1 MKKLAGVLILTASF
15 CAFTGCATTKT
26 KGSGIKGQ
34 GSSIDTGKRVL
45 IDYQGA
51 VFGSEIPQWV
61 KLINEG
67 EKSEEVLSKY
77 LPGVNGKKLFVVT
90 NRGNNIN
97 YIEQWADL
105 VQVETEVAGIME
117 RVAGKSVEATMQGS
131 DNKEL
136 KQTLNMYRESLTNV
150 RLTGLEKVSSYW
162 TKNKIV
168 DDDGETL
175 ETFFEYYAI
184 WGMDKKVFNNQLN
197 EALKGIDETTT
208 EVAYL
213 KAKVRDDV
221 TGSVSD

>member
-1 MKKLAGVLILTASF
+1 M
-15 CAFTGCATTKT
+15 
-26 KGSGIKGQ
+26 
-34 GSSIDTGKRVL
+34 

-136 KQTLNMYRESLTNV
+136 KQ
-150 RLTGLEKVSSYW
+150 
-162 TKNKIV
+162 
-168 DDDGETL
+168 
-175 ETFFEYYAI
+175 
-184 WGMDKKVFNNQLN
+184 
-197 EALKGIDETTT
+197 
-208 EVAYL
+208 
-213 KAKVRDDV
+213 
-221 TGSVSD
+221 